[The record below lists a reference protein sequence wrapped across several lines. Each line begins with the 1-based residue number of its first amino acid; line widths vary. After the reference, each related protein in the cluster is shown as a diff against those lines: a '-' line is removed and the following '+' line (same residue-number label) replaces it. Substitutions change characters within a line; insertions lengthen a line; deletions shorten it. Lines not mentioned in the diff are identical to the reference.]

1 MMSFGQRSMKVVG
14 EELVQHARSKSAAKR
29 SQLFEGTIGILGD
42 YNP

>member
-14 EELVQHARSKSAAKR
+14 EELVQHARSAAKR
-29 SQLFEGTIGILGD
+29 SQLFEGTTGILGD